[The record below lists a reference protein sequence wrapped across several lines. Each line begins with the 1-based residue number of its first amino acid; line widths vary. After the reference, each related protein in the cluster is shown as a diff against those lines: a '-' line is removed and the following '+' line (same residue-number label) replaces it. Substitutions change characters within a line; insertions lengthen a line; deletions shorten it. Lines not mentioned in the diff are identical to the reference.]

1 MDAMV
6 TARVPVEV
14 KERVGAKLREAGSSP
29 TELVNA
35 AYEYYLH
42 YGELPQ
48 VRTDVGPVCITLT
61 PEQVEQLAW
70 RMHHATCKAPE
81 EFWDQASGRC
91 GA

>member
-14 KERVGAKLREAGSSP
+14 KERVGTMLREAGSTP

-42 YGELPQ
+42 NGTLPQ
-48 VRTDVGPVCITLT
+48 VHEDEGPVCITLT
-61 PEQVEQLAW
+61 PEQVAKLRLRLRRSTCPMPLDFWSA
-70 RMHHATCKAPE
+70 HAGE
-81 EFWDQASGRC
+81 GV
-91 GA
+91 